1 VLRQFFTSPTHEV
14 EAREEVAYRQGLM
27 LAPVIARAKQAVRD
41 TEAELHPEG

>member
-1 VLRQFFTSPTHEV
+1 
-14 EAREEVAYRQGLM
+14 M